1 MPVSRRTFLQSA
13 ALATTATAV
22 LDLSFPALL
31 EARTSRTG
39 FIILNSNENAY
50 GPSPRVIQA
59 MRDALPFCNRYP
71 DAQRDDFLSS
81 VAQLH
86 HVSYKQLI
94 MGHGSTEL
102 LRMCVDAFA
111 GPGKKVITAT
121 PTFEVISWC
130 AKARGAEVV
139 TVPLTPNYAHDLG
152 AMLDKVDANTTLVY
166 ICNPNNPTASITP
179 RADIETF
186 IGKLP
191 AHTYVLIDEAYHEFA
206 AGSPG
211 YRSFIEDP
219 VRIDHVIVSRTMSKI
234 YGLAGLRLGYGF
246 SAPQTIQLLQPHQ
259 LDQNANMV
267 ALMCSVVALG
277 DQASITSAIAR
288 NAADR
293 SEFMRQAQSRNIR
306 YIPSHT
312 NFVMMYAGRPAPPL
326 IEAFKQRNIL
336 IGRPFPPMDNFV
348 RISLGLPDEMKTF
361 WSVWDDVA
369 KASA

>member
-1 MPVSRRTFLQSA
+1 MPLSRRNFLQTA
-13 ALATTATAV
+13 ALGTAAAAV
-22 LDLSFPALL
+22 LDFRFPALL
-31 EARTSRTG
+31 EARGSRKG
-39 FIILNSNENAY
+39 FIILNGNENAY
-50 GPSPRVIQA
+50 GPSPKVVQA

-94 MGHGSTEL
+94 LGHGSTEV

-111 GPGKKVITAT
+111 GPGKKVITAS

-139 TVPLTPNYAHDLG
+139 TVPLTSNYAHDLG

-186 IGKLP
+186 ISKLP
-191 AHTYVLIDEAYHEFA
+191 AHTYVLLDEAYHEFA

-219 VRIDHVIVSRTMSKI
+219 VRIDHVIVSRTLSKI
-234 YGLAGLRLGYGF
+234 YALAGLRIGYGF
-246 SAPQTIQLLQPHQ
+246 SAPQTIQLLQPFQ

-267 ALMCSVVALG
+267 ALTCSVVALG
-277 DQASITSAIAR
+277 DQAAVAAAVAR
-288 NAADR
+288 NANDR
-293 SEFMRQAQSRNIR
+293 AEFIRQAQARNIR

-312 NFVMMYAGRPAPPL
+312 NFVMMDAGRPARPV
-326 IEAFKQRNIL
+326 IEAFKQRDVL

-361 WSVWDDVA
+361 WSVLDGVV

>member
-1 MPVSRRTFLQSA
+1 MPVSRRSFLQSA
-13 ALATTATAV
+13 AVGATAAAV
-22 LDLSFPALL
+22 LDFRFPALL
-31 EARTSRTG
+31 EARTTRKG
-39 FIILNSNENAY
+39 FIILNANENAY
-50 GPSPRVIQA
+50 GPSPRVLQA

-94 MGHGSTEL
+94 MGHGSTEI

-111 GPGKKVITAT
+111 GPGKRVITAA

-139 TVPLTPNYAHDLG
+139 TVPLTSNYSHDLG

-179 RADIETF
+179 RTDIETF

-206 AGSPG
+206 AASPG

-234 YGLAGLRLGYGF
+234 YGLAGLRLGYSF
-246 SAPQTIQLLQPHQ
+246 SAPQTIQLLQPFQ

-267 ALMCSVVALG
+267 ALMCSVVALD
-277 DQASITSAIAR
+277 DQGSVASAVVR
-288 NAADR
+288 NGNDR
-293 SEFMRQAQSRNIR
+293 SEFIHQAQARNIR

-312 NFVMMYAGRPAPPL
+312 NFVMMDAGRPAPPL
-326 IEAFKQRNIL
+326 IEAFKKRNIL
-336 IGRPFPPMDNFV
+336 IGRPFPPMNNFV
-348 RISLGLPDEMKTF
+348 RISLGLPDDMKSF
-361 WSVWDDVA
+361 WSVWDDVV

>member
-1 MPVSRRTFLQSA
+1 MPVSRRSFLQSA
-13 ALATTATAV
+13 AIGATAAAV
-22 LDLSFPALL
+22 LDFRFPALL
-31 EARTSRTG
+31 EARTSRKG
-39 FIILNSNENAY
+39 FIVLNANENAY
-50 GPSPRVIQA
+50 GPSPRVVQA

-86 HVSYKQLI
+86 HVSHKQLI
-94 MGHGSTEL
+94 MGHGSTEV

-111 GPGKKVITAT
+111 GPGKKVITAS

-130 AKARGAEVV
+130 AKARGAEIV
-139 TVPLTPNYAHDLG
+139 TVPLTSSYAHDLG

-166 ICNPNNPTASITP
+166 LCNPNNPTASITP

-186 IGKLP
+186 LGKLP

-211 YRSFIEDP
+211 YRSFLEDP

-246 SAPQTIQLLQPHQ
+246 SAPQTIQLLQPFQ

-267 ALMCSVVALG
+267 SLMCSVVALG
-277 DQASITSAIAR
+277 DQSSITTAIAR
-288 NAADR
+288 NGNDR
-293 SEFMRQAQSRNIR
+293 AEFLRQAQARKIR
-306 YIPSHT
+306 FIPSYT
-312 NFVMMYAGRPAPPL
+312 NFVMMDAGRPAPP
-326 IEAFKQRNIL
+326 IIDAFKQRNIL

-348 RISLGLPDEMKTF
+348 RISLGLPDDMKAF
-361 WSVWDDVA
+361 WSVWDDVV